1 MIRTG
6 PCERGVI
13 MSTPAV
19 PGVCPQ
25 QAKTWILAA
34 AILGSGMVAVD
45 GGAVSV
51 GLPIIQTDLAV
62 PLSALLWVVN
72 AYSLGLAALMLIG
85 GAAGDYY
92 GQRRIFVLGVS
103 IFTLASILCGLA
115 ASASQ
120 LITAR
125 ALQGIGGALLVP
137 TNLAIIGT
145 VFSEKERGKA
155 IGTWAAL
162 SAIIAALGPVV
173 GGWLIDAVSWRAIF
187 FLNVPLAMVTL
198 FIAWRFMPNTRNPD
212 SARNLDWPGAALGA
226 AALAALALGLTEAG
240 NRGWLDPLVVGAL
253 VAASLLLCAFVATEW
268 RSTNPMIPLSLFRS
282 RNFNGANLLT
292 LFLYAALTGVY
303 FLLPFNLIHVQEFTA
318 AATGAVFLPVT
329 LLIAGLSRWSG
340 AVQDRI
346 GARWPLVGGPLIT
359 AAGCVLL
366 ALTDADGSYWTDFL
380 PAMLTVGL
388 GVAIIVSPLTA
399 SVLNAVSRTRSG
411 IASGINNSVEEVSN
425 LLAVALFGTIALVL
439 FQQALSSHLLL
450 AGVDASQVSR
460 TIEEIGQTLAV
471 SEVPSFLDQENREDL
486 KAVVTTAFLDSFR
499 MMMLAAAGVAVLSAL
514 VAAVMIDPGPVRAP
528 TRKRELGKTIA
539 SASTPDVSIRPGRT
553 SAPGKPTT
561 DPTAPLR
568 DTVSMTID
576 GSS

>member
-13 MSTPAV
+13 VSTPSIPDA
-19 PGVCPQ
+19 CPRR
-25 QAKTWILAA
+25 AKPWILAA

-45 GGAVSV
+45 GSALSV
-51 GLPIIQTDLAV
+51 GLPVIQTDLAV
-62 PLSALLWVVN
+62 PLSTLLWVVN

-92 GQRRIFVLGVS
+92 GQRQIFVIGVS
-103 IFTLASILCGLA
+103 IFTLASILCGVA
-115 ASASQ
+115 GSAPQ
-120 LITAR
+120 LIAAR

-137 TNLAIIGT
+137 TNLAIIGA

-162 SAIIAALGPVV
+162 SAMIAALGPVL

-187 FLNVPLAMVTL
+187 FLNVPLAILTL
-198 FIAWRFMPNTRNPD
+198 LIAWRFMPNTRNPD
-212 SARNLDWPGAALGA
+212 GVRKLDWGGAALGT

-253 VAASLLLCAFVATEW
+253 VAAVLLLGAFVATEW

-292 LFLYAALTGVY
+292 LFLYAALAGVY

-318 AATGAVFLPVT
+318 AATGAVFLPVA

-366 ALTDADGSYWTDFL
+366 AWTDADGSYWTDFL

-399 SVLNAVSRTRSG
+399 SVLKAVSRTRSG
-411 IASGINNSVEEVSN
+411 IASGINNSVEEVSS
-425 LLAVALFGTIALVL
+425 LLAVALFGTIALLL

-450 AGVDASQVSR
+450 AGVDATHVGR
-460 TIEEIGQTLAV
+460 TIEEIGQTLVV
-471 SEVPSFLDQENREDL
+471 SEVPSFLDQGNRTEL
-486 KAVVTTAFLDSFR
+486 EAAVTAAFLDSFR

-514 VAAVMIDPGPVRAP
+514 IAAVMIDPGPVRVPSQGGEPSERMVSA
-528 TRKRELGKTIA
+528 KTD
-539 SASTPDVSIRPGRT
+539 DVSITARG
-553 SAPGKPTT
+553 APALEKPPTT
-561 DPTAPLR
+561 PTASLR
-568 DTVSMTID
+568 DTVPMSID